1 MVKLE
6 EGSGV
11 EALCCF
17 SPGLPCDAGGSWNTL
32 AQGKGLEGKPEFR
45 KGEAAVPY
53 PALETKLPL
62 TPPPPYSRVAP
73 SSEVTCLSPK
83 LQDKR
88 GGAAK
93 DGVSG
98 IGWGSPLLLDRIA
111 SLWAEMWPQALP
123 PPSAPI
129 PPSVDTIGAVC

>member
-1 MVKLE
+1 MKESERRESQDWTPWEHWHSYIQVFLLTTAEVKLE

-17 SPGLPCDAGGSWNTL
+17 SLGLPCDAGGSWNTL

-62 TPPPPYSRVAP
+62 TPPPYY
-73 SSEVTCLSPK
+73 
-83 LQDKR
+83 
-88 GGAAK
+88 
-93 DGVSG
+93 
-98 IGWGSPLLLDRIA
+98 
-111 SLWAEMWPQALP
+111 
-123 PPSAPI
+123 
-129 PPSVDTIGAVC
+129 

>member
-1 MVKLE
+1 M
-6 EGSGV
+6 
-11 EALCCF
+11 
-17 SPGLPCDAGGSWNTL
+17 L

-45 KGEAAVPY
+45 KGEAPVPY
-53 PALETKLPL
+53 PALQTKLPL
-62 TPPPPYSRVAP
+62 TPHPTTRVAP
-73 SSEVTCLSPK
+73 SSEVTCLSSK

-111 SLWAEMWPQALP
+111 SLWAELWPQALL

-129 PPSVDTIGAVC
+129 PPFVDTIGAVC